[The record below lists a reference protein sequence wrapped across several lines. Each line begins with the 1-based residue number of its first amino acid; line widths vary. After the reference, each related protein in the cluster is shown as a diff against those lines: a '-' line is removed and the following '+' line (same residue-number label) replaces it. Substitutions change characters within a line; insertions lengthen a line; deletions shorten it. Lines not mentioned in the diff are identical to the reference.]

1 MKKLG
6 ILGGMGPL
14 ASAEFLRTIYALNI
28 ADPEQHA
35 PSCILLSDPSIPD
48 RTQAILNGTSDE
60 ILARLSRSLQD
71 LSSLGAD
78 PIVVACV
85 TIHHLF
91 PRLPETLRK
100 KVLSL
105 IDLVVEEVL
114 AAPQRYLLLTTTG
127 TRTAGIFEQHER
139 WREIEPWVVRP
150 GDEEQ
155 RELHERIYLLK
166 RGEPSEDFLPWLE
179 GLASRHAAG
188 GIIFGCTELH
198 LLHRLPARRSG
209 HALDQQSV
217 QIVDPLLIVAR
228 SLKNLLE
235 F

>member
-14 ASAEFLRTIYALNI
+14 ASAEFLRTIYALNLV
-28 ADPEQHA
+28 DPEQLA

-48 RTQAILNGTSDE
+48 RTQAILNGTNEE

-78 PIVVACV
+78 HIVVACV
-85 TIHHLF
+85 TIHHVF
-91 PRLPETLRK
+91 PRLPEALRK

-105 IDLVVEEVL
+105 IDLVVDEVL

-139 WREIEPWVVRP
+139 WREIEPWIVRP
-150 GDEEQ
+150 DDEEQ
-155 RELHERIYLLK
+155 RKLHERIYLLK
-166 RGEPSEDFLPWLE
+166 REEPSEDFLPWLE
-179 GLASRHAAG
+179 GLASRHAVEG
-188 GIIFGCTELH
+188 VIFGCTELH
-198 LLHRLPARRSG
+198 LLHRLLARPSCHG
-209 HALDQQSV
+209 FYK
-217 QIVDPLLIVAR
+217 QIVDPLLITAR
-228 SLKNLLE
+228 SLKTLLE